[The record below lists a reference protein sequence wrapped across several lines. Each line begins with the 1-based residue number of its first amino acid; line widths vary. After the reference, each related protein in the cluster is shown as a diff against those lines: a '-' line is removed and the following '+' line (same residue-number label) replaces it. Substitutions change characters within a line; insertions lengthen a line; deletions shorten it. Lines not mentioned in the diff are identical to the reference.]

1 MQNLLKTK
9 LSSLGRSAPHRFC
22 NKSQIEHTS
31 GGFQME
37 EYFARQRRR
46 RLLGAACSL
55 VVFAAVFV
63 VALFAMF
70 RTHSNYQFR
79 SIADFLRP
87 RSWIMNSSTRM
98 FRKRR
103 SALTRSGPCPFR
115 SGKIRGLCKPLPSRP
130 FSESITVFRSF
141 RQTNIMAQKHE
152 VLWRYT
158 RHGIH

>member
-1 MQNLLKTK
+1 
-9 LSSLGRSAPHRFC
+9 
-22 NKSQIEHTS
+22 
-31 GGFQME
+31 ME

-46 RLLGAACSL
+46 RLIGAACSL
-55 VVFAAVFV
+55 VIFAAVLLLRCLPCS
-63 VALFAMF
+63 A
-70 RTHSNYQFR
+70 RTPTISSGLSQTFSTR
-79 SIADFLRP
+79 RFLRP